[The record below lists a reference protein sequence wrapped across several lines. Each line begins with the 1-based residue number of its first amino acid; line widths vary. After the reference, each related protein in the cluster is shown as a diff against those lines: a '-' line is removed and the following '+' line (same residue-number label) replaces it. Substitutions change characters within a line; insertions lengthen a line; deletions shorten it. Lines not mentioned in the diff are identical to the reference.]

1 MADWTTPLPAD
12 AKVGDDGHPDLHNQI
27 KANVVEIRNLVDSG
41 ALNGKD
47 GAAGA
52 KGATGAAGAKGDKGD
67 TGATGAKGADGKDL
81 SAELAALTARVAAL
95 ETPAG

>member
-27 KANVVEIRNLVDSG
+27 KANVVEIRTLVDSG

-47 GAAGA
+47 GA